1 MSCACLRVFE
11 CKNAPFN
18 PDKLGTVLT
27 LLGRGDTQDPARTQR
42 DLFRFCHNAIPMYV
56 GLAATHGLLS
66 AGGEP
71 GGVCASVL
79 YLPSDICIYYIYTWK
94 LRLSIVL
101 HSATTIVSSSTVI
114 ECHTM
119 VSYRAVLPRWAQYG
133 NPKGDGRT
141 IWLLCRFRFHQT
153 CAGQLSPE
161 MILLQEPS
169 AGPVRQATKD
179 SFAPPFFLLL
189 RKPIIYQ
196 DRLGTNATTTEG
208 QGVIVSQEAKDPAAA
223 QRAAAYNAA
232 KEEAL
237 QAVRDIMQPHSRL

>member
-1 MSCACLRVFE
+1 
-11 CKNAPFN
+11 
-18 PDKLGTVLT
+18 
-27 LLGRGDTQDPARTQR
+27 
-42 DLFRFCHNAIPMYV
+42 
-56 GLAATHGLLS
+56 
-66 AGGEP
+66 
-71 GGVCASVL
+71 
-79 YLPSDICIYYIYTWK
+79 
-94 LRLSIVL
+94 
-101 HSATTIVSSSTVI
+101 
-114 ECHTM
+114 
-119 VSYRAVLPRWAQYG
+119 
-133 NPKGDGRT
+133 
-141 IWLLCRFRFHQT
+141 
-153 CAGQLSPE
+153 

-208 QGVIVSQEAKDPAAA
+208 QGVTVSQEAKDPAAA